1 MFRKL
6 RGVRLP
12 YNTQGYIYF
21 TCATFSQQPPEI
33 QKKIEQLCSEQGGAY
48 AGALFDVLTKAELYS
63 VERIATDNFISA
75 ATLYRL
81 RRKYYE
87 AWPQTELEGGL

>member
-6 RGVRLP
+6 RGVKLP

-21 TCATFSQQPPEI
+21 TCVTFSQQPPEI
-33 QKKIEQLCSEQGGAY
+33 QNKIEQLFE
-48 AGALFDVLTKAELYS
+48 VLTKAGQYS
-63 VERIATDNFISA
+63 VERIATDHFISA

-81 RRKYYE
+81 RRKFYE
-87 AWPQTELEGGL
+87 KWE

>member
-6 RGVRLP
+6 RGVKLP

-21 TCATFSQQPPEI
+21 TCVTFSQQPPEI
-33 QKKIEQLCSEQGGAY
+33 QNKNEQLCLELGGAY
-48 AGALFDVLTKAELYS
+48 AGALFEVLTKAGQYS
-63 VERIATDNFISA
+63 VERIATDHFISA

-81 RRKYYE
+81 RRKFYE
-87 AWPQTELEGGL
+87 KWE